1 MQKFEVDDDV
11 WITHRG
17 RVYSGK
23 IIKIFEDPQQGTA
36 VSVITDGFGYRT
48 VLIED
53 CSYTKPKRKRKT
65 LSAALKES

>member
-1 MQKFEVDDDV
+1 MQKFEVGEVV

-17 RVYSGK
+17 RAYSGK
-23 IIKIFEDPQQGTA
+23 IVRIFEDPQAGTA
-36 VSVITDGFGYRT
+36 VSVMTEGSGCRT

-65 LSAALKES
+65 LAEEVKEH